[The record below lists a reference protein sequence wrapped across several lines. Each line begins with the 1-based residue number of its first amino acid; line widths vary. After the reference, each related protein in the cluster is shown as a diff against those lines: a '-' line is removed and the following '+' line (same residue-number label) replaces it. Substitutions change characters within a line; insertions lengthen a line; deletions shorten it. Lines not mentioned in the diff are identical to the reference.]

1 MSSLF
6 CCSDARPYKS
16 TSLSHESKFR
26 AFTAWASFPKSSNI
40 ATPAPSAPSTA
51 ALFVVQ
57 LVRQVNYGP
66 LESKRYFVSNADA
79 GDAFAEVT
87 EQWLVENN
95 LQKLNS

>member
-6 CCSDARPYKS
+6 CCSNIRSYKNTS
-16 TSLSHESKFR
+16 TSHESKFH
-26 AFTAWASFPKSSNI
+26 AFITWASFPKSSTV
-40 ATPAPSAPSTA
+40 AAPAPSAPTTTM
-51 ALFVVQ
+51 LFVVQ

-66 LESKRYFVSNADA
+66 LESKRYFVSNADTS
-79 GDAFAEVT
+79 DAFIEVT

>member
-6 CCSDARPYKS
+6 CCSNARPYKS
-16 TSLSHESKFR
+16 TSTSHESKFR
-26 AFTAWASFPKSSNI
+26 AFTTWASFPKSSTI
-40 ATPAPSAPSTA
+40 AIPAPPAPSTTMI
-51 ALFVVQ
+51 FVVQ

-66 LESKRYFVSNADA
+66 LESKRYFVSNADTSE
-79 GDAFAEVT
+79 AFVEVT

>member
-1 MSSLF
+1 
-6 CCSDARPYKS
+6 
-16 TSLSHESKFR
+16 
-26 AFTAWASFPKSSNI
+26 
-40 ATPAPSAPSTA
+40 
-51 ALFVVQ
+51 VQ

-79 GDAFAEVT
+79 SDAFVEVT